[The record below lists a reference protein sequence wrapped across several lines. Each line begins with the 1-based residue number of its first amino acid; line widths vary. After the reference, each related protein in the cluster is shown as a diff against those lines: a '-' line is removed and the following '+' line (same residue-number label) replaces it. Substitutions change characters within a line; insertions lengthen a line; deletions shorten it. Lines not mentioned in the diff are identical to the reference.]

1 MSIVG
6 LDRTSQP
13 VVTVSE
19 ETETTADAPA
29 KRSTFLIADDHPMV
43 RDALALG
50 AGPGLRRR
58 GSRDGRQPGAGR
70 RRRWSAQPETDA
82 LLLDLDMPG
91 MDGLTGL
98 ALLRSD
104 HPTVPIIVVSAAR
117 ERAVIRRAYEFGASA
132 YIDKSASLEEIADTV
147 RAVLDGE
154 IFAPPEATPADS
166 FAQRAAQLTPQ
177 QWRVL
182 ALMVQGDQNKQI
194 AYKLGVGEATVKA
207 HVTVILRKLG
217 VRSRTQ
223 AVIEARGPRA
233 ARRPGAGQAVTLRV
247 RPPSRPAAARRACAA
262 GRAAR
267 RASPACAAA
276 RPGAPGRARA
286 ASDRGRR

>member
-1 MSIVG
+1 M
-6 LDRTSQP
+6 
-13 VVTVSE
+13 VSGPP
-19 ETETTADAPA
+19 DS
-29 KRSTFLIADDHPMV
+29 RSFLIADDHPMV
-43 RDALALG
+43 RDALSTALAQAFEG
-50 AGPGLRRR
+50 AAISLA
-58 GSRDGRQPGAGR
+58 GSLAEVQASLER
-70 RRRWSAQPETDA
+70 QPETDA

-104 HPTVPIIVVSAAR
+104 WPTVPIIVVSAAR
-117 ERAVIRRAYEFGASA
+117 NAAVARRTHDLGASA
-132 YIDKSASLEEIADTV
+132 YVDKSASLEEIAATV

-154 IFAPPEATPADS
+154 ILVPPPAEGDS

-223 AVIEARGPRA
+223 AVIEARGLSLP
-233 ARRPGAGQAVTLRV
+233 TN
-247 RPPSRPAAARRACAA
+247 
-262 GRAAR
+262 
-267 RASPACAAA
+267 
-276 RPGAPGRARA
+276 
-286 ASDRGRR
+286 

>member
-1 MSIVG
+1 M
-6 LDRTSQP
+6 
-13 VVTVSE
+13 
-19 ETETTADAPA
+19 ADPSSAPRA
-29 KRSTFLIADDHPMV
+29 FLIADDHPMV
-43 RDALALG
+43 RDALRTAL
-50 AGPGLRRR
+50 
-58 GSRDGRQPGAGR
+58 SQTFPGAAVALAGTFGEAQAVLER
-70 RRRWSAQPETDA
+70 QPETDA

-98 ALLRSD
+98 ALLRSE

-117 ERAVIRRAYEFGASA
+117 DGAIARRTYDLGASA
-132 YIDKSASLEEIADTV
+132 YVDKASSLEEIAATV

-154 IFAPPEATPADS
+154 ILAPPESATPDS

-223 AVIEARGPRA
+223 AVIEARGLALP
-233 ARRPGAGQAVTLRV
+233 QA
-247 RPPSRPAAARRACAA
+247 
-262 GRAAR
+262 
-267 RASPACAAA
+267 
-276 RPGAPGRARA
+276 
-286 ASDRGRR
+286 

>member
-1 MSIVG
+1 MS
-6 LDRTSQP
+6 
-13 VVTVSE
+13 
-19 ETETTADAPA
+19 DAA
-29 KRSTFLIADDHPMV
+29 AEKRTFLVADDHPMV
-43 RDALALG
+43 RDALASALG
-50 AGPGLRRR
+50 QAFAGAAIAMA
-58 GSRDGRQPGAGR
+58 GSL
-70 RRRWSAQPETDA
+70 AQVEAALEREPETDA

-98 ALLRSD
+98 ALLRSG

-117 ERAVIRRAYEFGASA
+117 EANVVRRAYEFGASA
-132 YIDKSASLEEIADTV
+132 YIDKSASLEEIAGTV

-154 IFAPPEATPADS
+154 IFAPPDAPPADS
-166 FAQRAAQLTPQ
+166 FAQRANQLTPQ

-223 AVIEARGPRA
+223 AVIEARGLALPT
-233 ARRPGAGQAVTLRV
+233 P
-247 RPPSRPAAARRACAA
+247 
-262 GRAAR
+262 
-267 RASPACAAA
+267 
-276 RPGAPGRARA
+276 
-286 ASDRGRR
+286 

>member
-1 MSIVG
+1 MSG
-6 LDRTSQP
+6 
-13 VVTVSE
+13 
-19 ETETTADAPA
+19 ETL
-29 KRSTFLIADDHPMV
+29 TFLIADDHPMV
-43 RDALALG
+43 RDALASALAQAFAG
-50 AGPGLRRR
+50 ATVAMAATLAEAQAGLEHE
-58 GSRDGRQPGAGR
+58 
-70 RRRWSAQPETDA
+70 PETDA

-98 ALLRSD
+98 ALLRSS

-117 ERAVIRRAYEFGASA
+117 EAGVIRRAHDLGASA
-132 YIDKSASLEEIADTV
+132 YVDKSASLEEIAGTV

-154 IFAPPEATPADS
+154 IFAPPEAQPADS
-166 FAQRAAQLTPQ
+166 FAQRAARLTPQ

-223 AVIEARGPRA
+223 AVIEARGLA
-233 ARRPGAGQAVTLRV
+233 L
-247 RPPSRPAAARRACAA
+247 PSA
-262 GRAAR
+262 
-267 RASPACAAA
+267 
-276 RPGAPGRARA
+276 
-286 ASDRGRR
+286 

>member
-1 MSIVG
+1 M
-6 LDRTSQP
+6 
-13 VVTVSE
+13 
-19 ETETTADAPA
+19 ADPSPE
-29 KRSTFLIADDHPMV
+29 RRMFLIADDHPMV
-43 RDALALG
+43 RDALASALGQAFAG
-50 AGPGLRRR
+50 AGIAMA
-58 GSRDGRQPGAGR
+58 GSLAQVQSALERQPD
-70 RRRWSAQPETDA
+70 TDA

-117 ERAVIRRAYEFGASA
+117 DAAVVRHAYEFGASA
-132 YIDKSASLEEIADTV
+132 YIDKSASLEQIAKTV

-154 IFAPPEATPADS
+154 IFAPPDSAPADS

-223 AVIEARGPRA
+223 AVIEARGLSLP
-233 ARRPGAGQAVTLRV
+233 PG
-247 RPPSRPAAARRACAA
+247 
-262 GRAAR
+262 
-267 RASPACAAA
+267 
-276 RPGAPGRARA
+276 
-286 ASDRGRR
+286 

>member
-1 MSIVG
+1 MSG
-6 LDRTSQP
+6 
-13 VVTVSE
+13 
-19 ETETTADAPA
+19 ETP
-29 KRSTFLIADDHPMV
+29 TFLIADDHPMV
-43 RDALALG
+43 RDALASALG
-50 AGPGLRRR
+50 QAFAGAAVVM
-58 GSRDGRQPGAGR
+58 AGTL
-70 RRRWSAQPETDA
+70 SQAQIALEREPETDA

-117 ERAVIRRAYEFGASA
+117 EAAVIRRAYEFGASA
-132 YIDKSASLEEIADTV
+132 YIDKSASLQEIARIV

-154 IFAPPEATPADS
+154 IFAPPEAGPVDS

-194 AYKLGVGEATVKA
+194 AHKLGVGEATVKA

-223 AVIEARGPRA
+223 AVIEARSLAIPIA
-233 ARRPGAGQAVTLRV
+233 EPV
-247 RPPSRPAAARRACAA
+247 RP
-262 GRAAR
+262 
-267 RASPACAAA
+267 
-276 RPGAPGRARA
+276 
-286 ASDRGRR
+286 

>member
-1 MSIVG
+1 
-6 LDRTSQP
+6 
-13 VVTVSE
+13 
-19 ETETTADAPA
+19 
-29 KRSTFLIADDHPMV
+29 MV
-43 RDALALG
+43 RDALASALAQAFSG
-50 AGPGLRRR
+50 AHVVVAGT
-58 GSRDGRQPGAGR
+58 RQQ
-70 RRRWSAQPETDA
+70 AQAELEQQPDIDA

-98 ALLRSD
+98 AVLRSE

-117 ERAVIRRAYEFGASA
+117 EATVARRAYDLGASA
-132 YIDKSASLEEIADTV
+132 YIDKSASLDKIANIV

-154 IFAPPEATPADS
+154 ILPPPEVAPGDS

-223 AVIEARGPRA
+223 AVIEARGLA
-233 ARRPGAGQAVTLRV
+233 L
-247 RPPSRPAAARRACAA
+247 PPA
-262 GRAAR
+262 
-267 RASPACAAA
+267 
-276 RPGAPGRARA
+276 
-286 ASDRGRR
+286 